1 MERSVNRIIL
11 TLDEGEAKIETQSG
25 LILYNELEYKP
36 GAAAPVNGVWDSRPL
51 VLTSAPSKREYYRKG
66 KAGQYRFSDF
76 SNPLQGGDRVW
87 FSYQANQQGQWM
99 WEGKDYWVS
108 FDDLLFY
115 ERDGKPHAMPG
126 IVLVKPI
133 RIEKSFLEY
142 KTSELGYEEGKR
154 SPDLLQ
160 GKVVSVGEPLKGQES
175 PIYTPGDV
183 VVFQSRWVDTSMKY
197 HHETLFAVDMEE
209 VVLVLP
215 DRADGSQPDL

>member
-51 VLTSAPSKREYYRKG
+51 SLSSAPSKREYQRKG
-66 KAGQYRFSDF
+66 KIELYQFDDF
-76 SNPLQGGDRVW
+76 SNPLQDGDRVW
-87 FSYQANQQGQWM
+87 FAHQADMQGQWM
-99 WEGKDYWVS
+99 WEERDFWIR

-115 ERDGKPHAMPG
+115 ERDGKPHAMDG

-142 KTSELGYEEGKR
+142 STSEMEYQEGKTS
-154 SPDLLQ
+154 PALLR
-160 GKVVSVGEPLKGQES
+160 GEVVSVGAPLRGQES
-175 PIYTPGDV
+175 PIYGPGDV
-183 VVFQSRWVDTSMKY
+183 VVFQSRWVDTSMRY
-197 HHETLFAVDMEE
+197 HHESIFAVDMEE
-209 VVLVLP
+209 VVCVL
-215 DRADGSQPDL
+215 